1 MEDMVTGQPE
11 GVSPFCRAHTYV
23 QGLIDEATTIQ
34 TYTRL
39 SQEVQNFE
47 EFKEIL
53 GDELNHALT
62 FALRYAI
69 ELGIPIPED
78 GLEDL
83 IGRAFNDEQS
93 DV

>member
-1 MEDMVTGQPE
+1 MEDMITGQPE
-11 GVSPFCRAHTYV
+11 GVSHFCRAHTYV

-39 SQEVQNFE
+39 SQEAQNFE

-69 ELGIPIPED
+69 ELGISIPED
-78 GLEDL
+78 GLEEL
-83 IGRAFNDEQS
+83 IGRAFNGE
-93 DV
+93 